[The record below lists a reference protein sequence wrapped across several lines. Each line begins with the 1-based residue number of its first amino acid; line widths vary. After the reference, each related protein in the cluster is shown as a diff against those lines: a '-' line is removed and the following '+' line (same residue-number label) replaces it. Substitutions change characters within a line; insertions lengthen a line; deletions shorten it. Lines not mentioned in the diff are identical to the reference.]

1 MRFSRSLER
10 AGFAKDLARSIA
22 AALGEMADNIV
33 QHANQPATAYG
44 VIAYQIASRSMCFAV
59 ADIGQGVLNSLSRSP
74 AWIHLRSD
82 RDALSAA
89 VPMCSLNWRKD
100 LDGFNLSNLDAS
112 GAGRPSPSA
121 SLGGEAAAAGS
132 AAVQFKPDRVAKVG
146 KQQALI

>member
-33 QHANQPATAYG
+33 QHANQPATADG
-44 VIAYQIASRSMCFAV
+44 VIAYQIASRFMCFAV
-59 ADIGQGVLNSLSRSP
+59 ADVGQGVLNSLSRSP

-89 VPMCSLNWRKD
+89 VPMCSLK
-100 LDGFNLSNLDAS
+100 LEKIS
-112 GAGRPSPSA
+112 
-121 SLGGEAAAAGS
+121 
-132 AAVQFKPDRVAKVG
+132 
-146 KQQALI
+146 